1 MDDRRHYRM
10 VDVGAK
16 QVTRRRAVATGFIHM
31 NPDTFVMVRD
41 GTLPKGDPLRL
52 AEVAGVMAAKRTADL
67 IPLCHPLGLD
77 HVAVAFRPDEALPGV
92 HVFCQA
98 STSART
104 GVEMEAL
111 AGASAALLTIWD
123 LAKQVQADLDIGG
136 VRLLLKE
143 GGKSGL
149 FLHPQ
154 GLPELPDGI
163 DPPAAT

>member
-1 MDDRRHYRM
+1 MSDRRHYRM

-16 QVTRRRAVATGFIHM
+16 AVTRRRAVATGHIRM

-52 AEVAGVMAAKRTADL
+52 AEVAGVLAAKRTADL

-77 HVAVAFRPDEALPGV
+77 HVAVAFRADELLPGIQ
-92 HVFCQA
+92 VFCQA

-111 AGASAALLTIWD
+111 AGVNAALLTIWD
-123 LAKQVQADLDIGG
+123 LAKQVQADLAIGG

-149 FLHPQ
+149 YLHPE
-154 GLPELPDGI
+154 GLPELPAGFEA
-163 DPPAAT
+163 PP